1 MKHYIYAIWIWF
13 LAGMLHSQEHP
24 FRGVVSNGGPSK
36 KLTYNLG
43 HNILELHNV
52 LAQTRFTTSK
62 TKRDI

>member
-1 MKHYIYAIWIWF
+1 
-13 LAGMLHSQEHP
+13 MLHSQEHP

-52 LAQTRFTTSK
+52 LAQIRFTTSK